1 MAIKVACACGKK
13 LSVKDEHAGKRVKCP
28 ACQKPLRIPR
38 PQVEEKS
45 LDEEWGTDDEWDFDD
60 EQAEAPVRSRRA
72 KPSSARGSV
81 SRKGKAKGKG
91 KNSSGSNRGLLIG
104 LSAGAGVLVVV
115 VLTWLLWPDLGEDNV
130 AVNPSSTEA
139 ETANSGTAAPGA
151 ATSVTPAGGSPAPG
165 MPVVAATSAVTTT
178 GTPTST
184 APAGPAPEVAMP
196 RALTKLPDE
205 IVQDAPFDVSEFW
218 VSVPADQNAA
228 PFYLDAMFEFHPSVA
243 VCFPEAGRAP
253 RMSSSVARAK
263 RSYSLLGE
271 WSRDVSKRNTAERDA
286 VLKEHEIG
294 FQKLMAAQQRPR
306 CVFETGWDVPAIGS
320 LFIAARRVSRLSILQ
335 VERDIER
342 GDFDAAIQTTGMLL
356 RLSRDLRVRTPL
368 GVQFLSDAID
378 VIAGSNLVMPL
389 LRSPTLTAEQCA
401 ELLRMLT
408 LHDTALQELNPALTR
423 LRADYVHRRLLLYQV
438 QHSIGEFAPEGLNSA
453 FGSSCDSLG
462 AALQASVNYD
472 QNLAKSVRTNMAP
485 PEMAQ
490 LLDVVIRGMKPT
502 DYEACVRILK
512 KKYQSQE
519 NVLGQSYAAQS
530 ATFLDLFKKNRAATD
545 SFQAA
550 YKSAAPTGSRGLQ
563 AAVAIP
569 ILEKILAD
577 EDASRGALLLAFWV
591 SKFEN
596 DVGEHLYYSEMRGAT
611 RRSATLALAALR
623 HWYATHSE
631 TPTDLASVCRAAGLP
646 DVPRDFF
653 GGGPIRMR
661 TFSTDSPP
669 IQYPVPHHRPTDK
682 PKFLAGE
689 SVIYSVGLDGI
700 DDKALSDG
708 AGFNSGPTN
717 SDWPFTLS
725 QPQSSFPPTPG
736 ESGR

>member
-45 LDEEWGTDDEWDFDD
+45 LDDEWDTGDEWDTDD

-81 SRKGKAKGKG
+81 SRKRKGQGKG
-91 KNSSGSNRGLLIG
+91 KKSSGSNRGLLIG
-104 LSAGAGVLVVV
+104 LSAGAGMLVVAVLV
-115 VLTWLLWPDLGEDNV
+115 WLLWPDPGEDNV
-130 AVNPSSTEA
+130 AADP
-139 ETANSGTAAPGA
+139 SGTEVETEKLTDPVTVAPGA
-151 ATSVTPAGGSPAPG
+151 AT
-165 MPVVAATSAVTTT
+165 MAATTT

-196 RALTKLPDE
+196 RALAKLPDE
-205 IVQDAPFDVSEFW
+205 IVQGAPFDVSEFW
-218 VSVPADQNAA
+218 VSVPTDQNAA

-243 VCFPEAGRAP
+243 VCFPEAVRTQLI
-253 RMSSSVARAK
+253 SSRERAK
-263 RSYSLLGE
+263 RSQKLLSE
-271 WSRDVSKRNTAERDA
+271 WYRYPEKRNNAERDA
-286 VLKEHEIG
+286 VLQEFEIG
-294 FQKLMAAQQRPR
+294 FQKLMTAQQRPR
-306 CVFETGWDVPAIGS
+306 CVFETGWDVPAIGG
-320 LFIAARRVSRLSILQ
+320 LFIAGREVARLSKLQ

-342 GDFDAAIQTTGMLL
+342 GDFDAAIRTTGMLL
-356 RLSRDLRVRTPL
+356 RLTRDVRVRTPL
-368 GVQFLSDAID
+368 GVQFMGDAID
-378 VIAGSNLVMPL
+378 KIAGSSLVLPIL
-389 LRSPTLTAEQCA
+389 QSPTLSAEQCA
-401 ELLRMLT
+401 ELLRVLK
-408 LHDTALQELNPALTR
+408 LHETALQELNPALTR

-438 QHSIGEFAPEGLNSA
+438 QHSIGEFAPERLNSA

-472 QNLAKSVRTNMAP
+472 QNLAKSVGTNMAP

-689 SVIYSVGLDGI
+689 SVVYSVGLDGI

-736 ESGR
+736 GSGR